1 MAEFQTPGYHS
12 VNPYIPVAGAERF
25 IDFTVKAFGAEEM
38 GRFAAPDGT
47 IMHAEVRI
55 GDSVVML
62 TDASDAMSAQPTA
75 LYVYV
80 RDVDA
85 THQQAVA
92 AGGTSREEPSDKF
105 YGDRTSTIVD
115 PFGNQWF
122 LATHVEDVD
131 MDEMRKRAAEQG
143 ASDS

>member
-1 MAEFQTPGYHS
+1 MVDFQTPGYHT

-25 IDFTVKAFGAEEM
+25 IEFTVKAFGAEEM
-38 GRFAAPDGT
+38 GRFPAPDGT

-62 TDASDAMSAQPTA
+62 TDASDTMPAQPTA

-80 RDVDA
+80 PDVDA

-122 LATHVEDVD
+122 LATHIEDVSMED
-131 MDEMRKRAAEQG
+131 MQERMGEP
-143 ASDS
+143 